1 MNQNEAEDHIGAPT
15 AQQAFEG
22 YAPPTSSTTYT
33 PNQFFD
39 VVLPRASRGCLRLV
53 AYLIRKT
60 LGWSDEH
67 GNPQNPEAT
76 VTYRELIEQAG
87 IARGRIKEAI
97 AEAIE
102 SRYINCLRFGQ
113 PHTAGEEGFS
123 ALYSLRW
130 DEREDYITDS
140 EIFDGFF
147 AGNGN
152 LTHIPNDFFDFTIP
166 NEPLAMVKV
175 VGVIIRHTIGFQ
187 TKFGFRRQQVEMSF
201 TEIMRRAGI
210 ASRSTM
216 SIAIKEALDK
226 NHVYKVSEGFFDTN
240 AGASSHAATY
250 GIKWV
255 EQSQEKPSVEP
266 KIGNGSKIK
275 PGAVPKSNRG
285 RFQNRT
291 GNGSKIEPILK
302 QQI

>member
-15 AQQAFEG
+15 AAQAFQG

-67 GNPQNPEAT
+67 GNPQNPEAI
-76 VTYRELIEQAG
+76 VTYRELIEKAG
-87 IARGRIKEAI
+87 IGRGRIKEAI
-97 AEAIE
+97 AEAVE
-102 SRYINCLRFGQ
+102 NRFINCLRFGQ
-113 PHTAGEEGFS
+113 PHKAGEEGFS

-130 DEREDYITDS
+130 DEREDYITDR
-140 EIFDGFF
+140 ENFDGFF

-166 NEPLAMVKV
+166 SEPLALVKV

-187 TKFGFRRQQVEMSF
+187 TKFGFRRQQVEKSF

-210 ASRSTM
+210 ASRSTI

-226 NHVYKVSEGFFDTN
+226 NHVCKVSEGFFYPN
-240 AGASSHAATY
+240 AGARWRSLSARM
-250 GIKWV
+250 G
-255 EQSQEKPSVEP
+255 EQSPRANPLVGTESE
-266 KIGNGSKIK
+266 NH
-275 PGAVPKSNRG
+275 
-285 RFQNRT
+285 
-291 GNGSKIEPILK
+291 
-302 QQI
+302 